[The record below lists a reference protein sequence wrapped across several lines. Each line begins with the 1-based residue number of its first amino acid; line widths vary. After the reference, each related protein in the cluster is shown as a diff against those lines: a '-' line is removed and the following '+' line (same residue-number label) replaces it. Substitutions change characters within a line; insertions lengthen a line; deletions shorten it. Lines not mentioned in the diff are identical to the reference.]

1 MKLNVIMSTG
11 LWITVLIALFNAIA
25 HAESVDGK
33 QTNREDGIA
42 TRPSDLVETIELD
55 TTVGKIKG
63 RTDGEI
69 ATFQGIPYA
78 EAPVGDNRWR
88 PPITCKVCTTL
99 DATKF
104 GSACMQRRRTG
115 YFADPRPVS
124 EDCLTLNI
132 WSTNHIKKAKPV
144 IVWIHG
150 GAFVIGSS
158 KFPFYDGEAFARSG
172 IVLLASTILTIWL
185 FRPPCSQG

>member
-33 QTNREDGIA
+33 QTNREDSVPPL
-42 TRPSDLVETIELD
+42 TSVLVETIELD

-88 PPITCKVCTTL
+88 PPIALQSFDTTL

-124 EDCLTLNI
+124 EDLSLI
-132 WSTNHIKKAKPV
+132 HI
-144 IVWIHG
+144 
-150 GAFVIGSS
+150 
-158 KFPFYDGEAFARSG
+158 
-172 IVLLASTILTIWL
+172 
-185 FRPPCSQG
+185 

>member
-33 QTNREDGIA
+33 QTNREDSVPPL
-42 TRPSDLVETIELD
+42 TSVLVETIELD

-88 PPITCKVCTTL
+88 PAIALQSFDTTL

-132 WSTNHIKKAKPV
+132 WSANHIKKAKPV

-150 GAFVIGSS
+150 LSLIH
-158 KFPFYDGEAFARSG
+158 
-172 IVLLASTILTIWL
+172 I
-185 FRPPCSQG
+185 